1 MIYLDYAAATPMSKK
16 VIDAMTPFFAEQFFN
31 PSAPYLPAKRVR
43 ETYESAKDDIAHTI
57 GAKGNDIVITSGATE
72 ANNLAFSA
80 LEVIKAEYKGLAANE
95 EGATGAPVVLVLE
108 TEHAS
113 VLNLAKNYYYKTIKV
128 DKNGRVDLEDLK
140 YKLTPSVAFVSI
152 SLVNNELGT
161 IQPIAEIAEIMKE
174 AKNDRLKYGNPLPL
188 IFHTDASQA
197 LNLLNVNV
205 TRLGVDLMTINSAKI
220 YGPKS
225 VGALYVTHGVRLK
238 PITYGGGQE
247 MGLRSGTENVA
258 GVIGFAMAAKLAKE
272 HLNGNFKKYGKL
284 NRIFREALTESLG
297 GKIEP
302 KFLGN
307 PKRQLVNFV
316 PVCFDGIDAERL
328 IYKLEDEEIYVST
341 GAACAASKGEKSH
354 VLTAIGL
361 SESEIAGSLRITFGA
376 LNDEED
382 VKLAARKIA
391 EAVLEELERING

>member
-1 MIYLDYAAATPMSKK
+1 MIYLDYAAATPMNQK

-43 ETYESAKDDIAHTI
+43 ELYETAKDDIAHTI

-80 LEVIKAEYKGLAANE
+80 LEVIKTDYKEMIAVE

-128 DKNGRVDLEDLK
+128 DKNGRIDLEDFK
-140 YKLTPSVAFVSI
+140 HKLTPSVAFVSI

-161 IQPIAEIAEIMKE
+161 IQPIAEISEIIKE
-174 AKNDRLKYGNPLPL
+174 AKNDRLKYSNPLPL

-197 LNLLNVNV
+197 LNLLNVNA

-220 YGPKS
+220 YGPKG
-225 VGALYVTHGVRLK
+225 VGALYVAHGIKLR
-238 PITYGGGQE
+238 PISYGGGQE

-258 GVIGFAMAAKLAKE
+258 GTVGFAVAAKLAKE
-272 HLNGNFKKYGKL
+272 HLNGNYKKYEELGKL
-284 NRIFREALTESLG
+284 FRETLKKELY

-316 PVCFDGIDAERL
+316 PVCFDGLDAERL

-354 VLTAIGL
+354 VLIAIGL
-361 SESEIAGSLRITFGA
+361 SDSEIAGSLRITFGV
-376 LNDEED
+376 LNDMD
-382 VKLAARKIA
+382 NVKLAAETIA
-391 EAVLEELERING
+391 KVIREEMERING

>member
-1 MIYLDYAAATPMSKK
+1 MIYLDYAAATPMNKK
-16 VIDAMTPFFAEQFFN
+16 VVDAMTPFFAEQFFN

-43 ETYESAKDDIAHTI
+43 EAYESAKDNIAHTI
-57 GAKGNDIVITSGATE
+57 GAKGNDIVITAGATE

-80 LEVIKAEYKGLAANE
+80 LEVIKTEHKSLVTNE
-95 EGATGAPVVLVLE
+95 EGANGAPVVLVLE

-113 VLNLAKNYYYKTIKV
+113 VLNLAKNYHYKTIKV
-128 DKNGRVDLEDLK
+128 DKNGRIDLEDLK
-140 YKLTPSVAFVSI
+140 YKLTPSVAFISI
-152 SLVNNELGT
+152 SIVNNELGT
-161 IQPIAEIAEIMKE
+161 IQPIAEIAEIVKE
-174 AKNDRLKYGNPLPL
+174 ARNERLKYDNPLPL

-225 VGALYVTHGVRLK
+225 VGALYVAHGIKLK
-238 PITYGGGQE
+238 PIAYGGGQE

-258 GVIGFAMAAKLAKE
+258 GVVGFATAAKLAKE
-272 HLNGNFKKYGKL
+272 HLNGNYKKYEKL
-284 NRIFREALTESLG
+284 NRIFRETLAEGLD

-328 IYKLEDEEIYVST
+328 IYKLEDKEVYVST

-354 VLTAIGL
+354 VLAAIGL

-382 VKLAARKIA
+382 VKLAAKEIA